1 MFRNLL
7 DKFERKSTVKT
18 KLQVSFGLIL
28 FFTLIVGAISIY
40 SYHVMGQSA
49 EWLYKQG
56 AQGIEDSKQ
65 LQIEAVTIDIDV
77 NHLLLAS
84 TLPNKVEG
92 QALREEVLADIEKRR
107 NSVQEIIKRVDANI
121 TRPKVR
127 LEFNELVEDFDIYM
141 VAIEQIILLEKNSP
155 ASATTMYF
163 GEKFRGF
170 KPRITKNLQDFVEAK
185 LESAKLYYL
194 EAEAAKQYAIWS
206 TIITI
211 IISFLLSILIGV
223 RFRHSIIDPLHK
235 TRESLKALAES
246 RLNTEIAG
254 MDYAGV
260 TGQIAHAVQTLQQNL
275 RGAIQEISG
284 NALMISASS
293 EELAAVS
300 AQLNAN
306 AEETSSQANEVA
318 QSSDVVSQNTQ
329 SVATSTE
336 EFSASIR
343 EISINAMEASRVAN
357 QAVNIA
363 NSTNL
368 QMAKLSNSS
377 IQIGEVVAVIAD
389 IAEQT
394 NLLAL
399 NATIEAARAGELGKG
414 FAVVANEVKE
424 LARST
429 AKATNEIS
437 QSIDAIQSDAKGAI
451 ESIEE
456 ITQIINKIDDIS
468 SVIATAVEEQAAT
481 VSEISRNISTSA
493 GSSARITETVEAV
506 AIASRG
512 ISAGSS
518 EIQNSSAELAK
529 VAAKLKELVSKF
541 EC

>member
-84 TLPNKVEG
+84 TLPNKAEG

-127 LEFNELVEDFDIYM
+127 VEFNELVEDFDIYM

>member
-1 MFRNLL
+1 MFHNLL
-7 DKFERKSTVKT
+7 DKFERRSTVKT
-18 KLQVSFGLIL
+18 KLIVSFGLIL
-28 FFTLIVGAISIY
+28 FFTIIVGAISIY
-40 SYHVMGQSA
+40 SYQVMGKSA
-49 EWLYKQG
+49 DWLYKQ
-56 AQGIEDSKQ
+56 AARGIEDSKQ
-65 LQIEAVTIDIDV
+65 LQIEAIAIDV
-77 NHLLLAS
+77 DVNNLLLAS
-84 TLPNKVEG
+84 TLPNKAEV
-92 QALREEVLADIEKRR
+92 QTLRETALANIEKKRDAL
-107 NSVQEIIKRVDANI
+107 QETIKRVDANI
-121 TRPKVR
+121 IRSQVR
-127 LEFNELVEDFDIYM
+127 VEFNELVEDFDIYL
-141 VAIEQIILLEKNSP
+141 VAIEQIIILEKSSP

-163 GEKFRGF
+163 SDKFQGF

-185 LESAKLYYL
+185 LESAKLYYE
-194 EAEAAKQYAIWS
+194 EAVEAQHFAIWS
-206 TIITI
+206 TAVTFL
-211 IISFLLSILIGV
+211 ISFLLSILIGV
-223 RFRHSIIDPLHK
+223 RFRHSIINPLHK
-235 TRESLKALAES
+235 TNDSLNALAES

-254 MDYAGV
+254 MDYVGV
-260 TGQIAHAVQTLQQNL
+260 TGQIAHSVQTLQQNL
-275 RGAIQEISG
+275 RAAIQEISS

-343 EISINAMEASRVAN
+343 EISVNAMEASRVAN

-363 NSTNL
+363 DSTNL

-437 QSIDAIQSDAKGAI
+437 QSINTIQSDAKGAI
-451 ESIEE
+451 ESIAE

-468 SVIATAVEEQAAT
+468 SIIATAVEEQAAT

-493 GSSARITETVEAV
+493 GSSARITETVGAV

-512 ISAGSS
+512 ISSGSS

-529 VAAKLKELVSKF
+529 VAAKLKQLVSKF

>member
-127 LEFNELVEDFDIYM
+127 VEFNELVEDFDIYM

>member
-211 IISFLLSILIGV
+211 IISFLLSILIGI